1 MDLHQLI
8 TFLTK
13 VYVWTPQDS
22 PMRQEIQNVLNHLK
36 AQRQ

>member
-8 TFLTK
+8 AFLNK
-13 VYVWTPQDS
+13 IYVWTPQDS